1 MMGESKA
8 RNYFKKVD
16 KIMLDRGFIC
26 TGSYNS
32 TTVKMRYYTNPTK
45 DNRVIVFVRS
55 KKEFSFYCGKYSDKY
70 KSKVFSPITDEDY
83 FNEQYDA
90 FQRKI
95 AKYYKGD
102 RVAKQIMNK
111 ENW

>member
-1 MMGESKA
+1 MNETKA
-8 RNYFKKVD
+8 MDYFKKVD
-16 KIMLDRGFIC
+16 KMMLGRGFIC

-32 TTVKMRYYTNPTK
+32 PEVKTRCYTNPRV
-45 DNRVIVFVRS
+45 DNRVNVFVKS
-55 KKEFSFYCGKYSDKY
+55 KKEFSFYCGKYSSRY

-83 FNEQYDA
+83 FNEQYER

-95 AKYYKGD
+95 AKIYKGD
-102 RVAKQIMNK
+102 RVAKQIINK